1 MAFQVAKIPYLI
13 HGEDQL
19 EFNDYLPHKQVL
31 RIRCGGLTF
40 LAALIQSFSLN
51 HSVEMR
57 LLYMVFKL
65 NFYLSFYLSIYLLGM
80 RFEICNLCNLS
91 IIMVSSLNYR
101 IYVARGNAM
110 GAHMMLQE
118 VECQVY
124 QESSGCRCYKSFVGG
139 SKREG
144 SPCWVVQM
152 PEVWPSSKVLQLT
165 IQDKLLQVTLAF
177 TGEDLTFLKFR
188 SKRTFDMMEEIVRA
202 WDLKSG
208 FPLCSFSFVHLD
220 NHIGEKD

>member
-1 MAFQVAKIPYLI
+1 
-13 HGEDQL
+13 
-19 EFNDYLPHKQVL
+19 
-31 RIRCGGLTF
+31 
-40 LAALIQSFSLN
+40 
-51 HSVEMR
+51 
-57 LLYMVFKL
+57 
-65 NFYLSFYLSIYLLGM
+65 
-80 RFEICNLCNLS
+80 
-91 IIMVSSLNYR
+91 MVSSLNYR

-118 VECQVY
+118 IECQAY

-177 TGEDLTFLKFR
+177 TGEDLTSLKFR